1 MNVPQMDLVVL
12 ACQKVWEQDSTE
24 MLLPPEVSMTAEE
37 SAAFSTTY
45 TNITTLVE
53 EMTVKF
59 IMGTESM
66 DGYDAF
72 AASLSQYGLE
82 DCLKIKQDSY
92 NRFLNR

>member
-1 MNVPQMDLVVL
+1 MDLVVL

-66 DGYDAF
+66 DGYEKFVED
-72 AASLSQYGLE
+72 LYTYGLQRCI
-82 DCLKIKQDSY
+82 DIQQAALDRY
-92 NRFLNR
+92 NNRGN